1 MRIGTENVPQL
12 IVLSLESDRLTD
24 KDAVIDTKAEVLNK
38 LHMSSIS
45 VSYTHL
51 TLPTKVNV

>member
-24 KDAVIDTKAEVLNK
+24 KDAVIDTKVEVLNK
-38 LHMSSIS
+38 LHMSSI
-45 VSYTHL
+45 YTFPRRKSKL
-51 TLPTKVNV
+51 T